1 MVHKGNVFFVAHL
14 AKRIRRVAGV
24 YNIQHFF
31 KNCIQMYFYICM
43 YLFIV
48 CVINKSK
55 VWR

>member
-31 KNCIQMYFYICM
+31 KNCMQMYFYICM